1 MFTNG
6 YLRRRELA
14 LLGPSGPQIKVEPES
29 PFIQAAWE
37 GNVSLVRAMLKGFPG
52 VIDVNH
58 TASVTP
64 LHNPVTSDTVPRY
77 PCPCHQTTALR
88 AAVCNGHLEI
98 VQVLI
103 NSKASVNIPNCKNST
118 PLHDHEAASQKDTK
132 MVEVL
137 HEHGAHIDAFNAD
150 GLSPL
155 CVALT
160 YNRVD
165 TIRYLLKA
173 GTSALPPNPASL
185 SAMHVAAAGGE
196 LKSVELLLAHGVS
209 PMFSEPLL
217 SSEGYIPCPLYI
229 AAVYGHSDVVA
240 MLMSHPE

>member
-1 MFTNG
+1 
-6 YLRRRELA
+6 
-14 LLGPSGPQIKVEPES
+14 
-29 PFIQAAWE
+29 
-37 GNVSLVRAMLKGFPG
+37 
-52 VIDVNH
+52 
-58 TASVTP
+58 
-64 LHNPVTSDTVPRY
+64 
-77 PCPCHQTTALR
+77 
-88 AAVCNGHLEI
+88 
-98 VQVLI
+98 
-103 NSKASVNIPNCKNST
+103 
-118 PLHDHEAASQKDTK
+118 

-137 HEHGAHIDAFNAD
+137 HKHGAHIDAFNAD

-155 CVALT
+155 CVALTYNRVALT

>member
-1 MFTNG
+1 
-6 YLRRRELA
+6 
-14 LLGPSGPQIKVEPES
+14 
-29 PFIQAAWE
+29 
-37 GNVSLVRAMLKGFPG
+37 
-52 VIDVNH
+52 
-58 TASVTP
+58 
-64 LHNPVTSDTVPRY
+64 
-77 PCPCHQTTALR
+77 
-88 AAVCNGHLEI
+88 
-98 VQVLI
+98 
-103 NSKASVNIPNCKNST
+103 
-118 PLHDHEAASQKDTK
+118 
-132 MVEVL
+132 MVKVL
-137 HEHGAHIDAFNAD
+137 HKHGTHIDAFNAY

-173 GTSALPPNPASL
+173 GASALPPNPASL